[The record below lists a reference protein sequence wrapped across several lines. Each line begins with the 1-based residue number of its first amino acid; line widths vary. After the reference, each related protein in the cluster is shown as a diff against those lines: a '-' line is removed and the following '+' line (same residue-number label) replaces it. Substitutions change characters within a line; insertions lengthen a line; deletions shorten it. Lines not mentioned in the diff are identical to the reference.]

1 LLVLIPDSFISTA
14 GTIGGGFFV
23 GILVGWALKKVV
35 KLVAIIS
42 GLFLAGLAI
51 LQYQQIASV
60 NWEKLEQ
67 ALEGT
72 TNAVVNTTTK
82 MIDGNDHP
90 EMTGLAITEFG
101 VPITSSMSIGFTIGF
116 MKG

>member
-1 LLVLIPDSFISTA
+1 MTIDNLSALVT
-14 GTIGGGFFV
+14 TTGGGFFA
-23 GILVGWALKKVV
+23 GIFVGWALKKVV
-35 KLVAIIS
+35 KLFAIVA

-51 LQYQQIASV
+51 LQYQQIAPV
-60 NWEKLEQ
+60 QWDKLQQ
-67 ALEGT
+67 ASEGAI
-72 TNAVVNTTTK
+72 NAVVNTTTK

-101 VPITSSMSIGFTIGF
+101 IPVTSSMSIGFTIGF